1 MSATESKTQMRGP
14 IMPLSLPL
22 LLPSPALLLFRR
34 RGFIAKNE
42 SARVF
47 VCSSFSR
54 TQRRTGKYDLT
65 GSAEERGQERWQ
77 LSVVPFEEATYQP
90 QAPNSY

>member
-1 MSATESKTQMRGP
+1 MRALLIP
-14 IMPLSLPL
+14 LSSFIHLSLPL

-34 RGFIAKNE
+34 RRFIAKNE

-54 TQRRTGKYDLT
+54 TQRWTGKYDLT
-65 GSAEERGQERWQ
+65 DSADEQGQGRWQ
-77 LSVVPFEEATYQP
+77 LSVVPFEAATYHP
-90 QAPNSY
+90 QAPNPH